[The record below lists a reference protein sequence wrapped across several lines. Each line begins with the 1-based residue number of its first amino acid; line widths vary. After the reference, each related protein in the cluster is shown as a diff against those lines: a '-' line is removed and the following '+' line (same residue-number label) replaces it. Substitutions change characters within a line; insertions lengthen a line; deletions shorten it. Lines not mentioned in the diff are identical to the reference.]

1 MSPNL
6 QVFILGPARSGTS
19 ITYYAMREI
28 FGLPG
33 DGESHV
39 IPIFSRILH
48 IFYTHQQS
56 FRDAEMEV
64 LAQRLD
70 TADFRRHIIHYLR
83 AFYGSAF
90 PEGCWVD
97 KTPGDEA
104 VFGALLVQQAFPSAK
119 LICTKRTGVEVVQS
133 FRTKF
138 SASFETACHAW
149 AGAMSALFTM
159 REAGLDLLEID
170 QFDIANSPKEVA
182 REITHYF
189 SLPEKGSALAEF
201 FRNKRIDQ
209 LSSHDWRRRLTIA
222 DTDWSDDERTLFA
235 KTCGELMQKFGYP
248 S

>member
-1 MSPNL
+1 

-70 TADFRRHIIHYLR
+70 TADFRRHIIDYLR

-90 PEGCWVD
+90 PEGCWVE
-97 KTPGDEA
+97 KTPGYES
-104 VFGALLVQQAFPSAK
+104 VFGAVLDQHAFPSAK
-119 LICTKRTGVEVVQS
+119 LFTTKPTGVALGHS
-133 FRTKF
+133 FR
-138 SASFETACHAW
+138 
-149 AGAMSALFTM
+149 
-159 REAGLDLLEID
+159 I
-170 QFDIANSPKEVA
+170 Q
-182 REITHYF
+182 
-189 SLPEKGSALAEF
+189 
-201 FRNKRIDQ
+201 
-209 LSSHDWRRRLTIA
+209 SS
-222 DTDWSDDERTLFA
+222 
-235 KTCGELMQKFGYP
+235 
-248 S
+248 